1 MAGGEQVAMRI
12 VLFTGS
18 LATGGAERQFAL
30 LAGELV
36 KRGHEVRFLTME
48 SRSDNPDYV
57 ELLGAVEHH
66 VLHDWRWPGP
76 LRLIQLLG
84 MWRSV
89 RRELKQFN
97 ADVVYSALEWPNWL
111 SARAVVGMRKRP
123 VCVAGIR
130 NSSELMSWKRRL
142 PITLLA
148 KQGHLDGLI
157 ANSRAGLEESHRIGV
172 NSVCEQVISNG
183 IDSTRFGPNPDARE
197 KMRSELDVPSGSL
210 LLGHVGRISPMKD
223 HETLLRG
230 FALVLKSIPEARLVC
245 VGDGPKMM
253 RDQLRSLASQLGIES
268 RIRWINREFR
278 MSALYAALDMLV
290 MSSRDGEGFPNV
302 VCEAMACETPCV
314 VTDVGEAS
322 TIVGDTGRTI
332 PIGDSDALAREV
344 VYLNDENG
352 LGVLAR
358 RRIEDHF
365 SVENMVSRT
374 EAMLQDLI
382 TSSA

>member
-1 MAGGEQVAMRI
+1 M
-12 VLFTGS
+12 LFTGS

-57 ELLGAVEHH
+57 ELLGDVEHH

-89 RRELKQFN
+89 RSELRQFD

-111 SARAVVGMRKRP
+111 AARAVAGMRKRP

-130 NSSELMSWKRRL
+130 NSSEIMSWKRRL

-157 ANSRAGLEESHRIGV
+157 ANSRAGLEESHRIGMK
-172 NSVCEQVISNG
+172 SACEQVIPNG
-183 IDSTRFGPNPDARE
+183 IDSTRFGPDPDARE

-210 LLGHVGRISPMKD
+210 LLGHVGRISRMKD

-230 FALVLKSIPEARLVC
+230 FALVLKSIPEADRR
-245 VGDGPKMM
+245 VGDGPKTM
-253 RDQLRSLASQLGIES
+253 RDHLRSLTSQLGVES
-268 RIRWINREFR
+268 RIRWISRESR
-278 MSALYAALDMLV
+278 MSSLYAALDMLV

-322 TIVGDTGRTI
+322 NIVGDTGRTI
-332 PIGDSDALAREV
+332 PIGNPDALAREV
-344 VYLNDENG
+344 VQLYDEKG
-352 LGVLAR
+352 MGVLAR

-374 EAMLQDLI
+374 HAILQEVME
-382 TSSA
+382 SSSRS